1 MLVRICAH
9 VGHAGRLLT
18 ALSGP
23 RRGTGGLNAANQIY
37 NRFKAAGKALNEG
50 DIAILDAAQDH
61 YYQVRYDISVHLK
74 IGAN

>member
-1 MLVRICAH
+1 MSATH
-9 VGHAGRLLT
+9 TGSAG
-18 ALSGP
+18 LSV
-23 RRGTGGLNAANQIY
+23 ANQIY
-37 NRFKAAGKALNEG
+37 YRFKSAGKALNEG